1 MSLFKSYTPKY
12 LYLSTLTMINTLF
25 ARPPVLDLNP
35 SSYFKAG
42 LSAHDW
48 IRNDLSGVVRSETPT
63 EGDTT
68 LDQVHES
75 LTTIER
81 MLFGTKSDFECSVK
95 GCCLYTEHIEM
106 GLKSS
111 ITSCVVT

>member
-1 MSLFKSYTPKY
+1 
-12 LYLSTLTMINTLF
+12 MINTLF

-35 SSYFKAG
+35 SSYFKAV
-42 LSAHDW
+42 LAAHEW
-48 IRNDLSGVVRSETPT
+48 IRNDLSDVVHTEAPN

-75 LTTIER
+75 LTTIEK
-81 MLFGTKSDFECSVK
+81 MLFGTTSDFECSVK
-95 GCCLYTEHIEM
+95 GCCLYTEHVEM
-106 GLKSS
+106 RLKSS